1 MKNTRKGLTL
11 IEIVISL
18 GILGFVIGI
27 LFYFINWKIR
37 ESVRER
43 GIAFTEADIA
53 ITRQLLEWDIWMAGY
68 GLESSTYP
76 VSIIGGGYN
85 GSDTLKLRSVA
96 FITQSGKWSF
106 TLDDVSNSDKLVI
119 KKWDDPQANF
129 GVGDTVVIMRSNKE
143 LVAGPV
149 SIISAKD
156 TAYTTTGGVLKQGLL
171 IQLSQVVDKLPL
183 GSLLFETNGI
193 GGTYREI
200 DYFLRNDG
208 VLMRSGDEVLQNV
221 AAFWVDVGVD
231 TTAEMTGQITWFDS
245 LSSAWSPDYVRQRLK
260 ALQVTIISHSSG
272 KDRNYTF
279 DGSPIVVITPDG
291 RVSHS
296 YIVSDD
302 DLHYHWNTVIILAK
316 PRNLLR

>member
-1 MKNTRKGLTL
+1 MKATRQGLTL

-18 GILGFVIGI
+18 AILGFVIGI

-43 GIAFTEADIA
+43 GIAFMEADIA
-53 ITRQLLEWDIWMAGY
+53 ITRQLIEWDIWMAGY

-76 VSIIGGGYN
+76 VSITGGGSH
-85 GSDTLKLRSVA
+85 GSDILKLRSIA

-119 KKWDDPQANF
+119 KKWTDPSANF
-129 GVGDTVVIMRSNKE
+129 NVGDTVVIMRSSKE

-149 SIISAKD
+149 PIISAKD
-156 TAYTTTGGVLKQGLL
+156 TSYTTTGGVLKQGLL
-171 IQLSQVVDKLPL
+171 IQLSGTIDKLPQ

-193 GGTYREI
+193 GGTYMEVV
-200 DYFLRNDG
+200 YSLRDDN
-208 VLMRSGDEVLQNV
+208 VLVRSGDDVLKNV
-221 AAFWVDVGVD
+221 VAFWVDVGMD
-231 TTAEMTGQITWFDS
+231 TTSEMTGEITWFDS
-245 LSSAWSPDYVRQRLK
+245 LDASWSPDYVRQRLK
-260 ALQVTIISHSSG
+260 AIQVAIIGHSSG
-272 KDRNYTF
+272 KDRNYMF
-279 DGSPIVVITPDG
+279 PDSPIVVITPDG

-296 YIVSDD
+296 YTVDGD